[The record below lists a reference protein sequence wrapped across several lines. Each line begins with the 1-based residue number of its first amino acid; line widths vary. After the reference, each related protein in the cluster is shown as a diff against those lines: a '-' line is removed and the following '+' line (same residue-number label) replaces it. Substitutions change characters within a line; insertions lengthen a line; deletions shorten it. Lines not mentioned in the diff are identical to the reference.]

1 MTEATPNPAPEDSE
15 VIQAVGDLVQLAA
28 IAIIGRHVADLAT
41 ACAVKLG
48 LFADGEQVRDLAEA
62 RILIEAL
69 AGLVD
74 GAAPHSGT
82 HAGTLRNT
90 LKQLQEAFRH
100 YSLIQDEPGSGP
112 GERYTG
118 YVAPRN

>member
-1 MTEATPNPAPEDSE
+1 MTDTFPNHETDAEL
-15 VIQAVGDLVQLAA
+15 VISAIGDLNRLAA
-28 IAIIGRHVADLAT
+28 VAIIGRHVADLAT

-48 LFADGEQVRDLAEA
+48 LYAEVETDRDLAEA

-69 AGLVD
+69 AGLID

-82 HAGTLRNT
+82 HATTLRET
-90 LKQLQEAFRH
+90 LRQLQQAFRH
-100 YSLIQDEPGSGP
+100 YSLIQDEPGTAP

-118 YVAPRN
+118 YVAP

>member
-1 MTEATPNPAPEDSE
+1 MTDSTAKSNPDLSE
-15 VIQAVGDLVQLAA
+15 VIDAVGDLNQLAA

-48 LFADGEQVRDLAEA
+48 LFEGGEESRDLAEA

-74 GAAPHSGT
+74 GSAQHSGT
-82 HAGTLRNT
+82 HAATLRDT
-90 LKQLQEAFRH
+90 LKQLQQAFRH
-100 YSLIQDEPGSGP
+100 YSIVQDEPGVGP

-118 YVAPRN
+118 YVAP